1 MKPPAMRGASRGNT
15 GFAVTEAVVA
25 GTLLLLI
32 IQVSWWVTAV
42 QSATATRIVDEARI
56 LDENRLIHHLL
67 VTEIGHGRAQTDWK
81 VDAGVLA
88 LRAFRGVGFAC
99 RTQPDDGW
107 GVATSGYRSPDPD
120 KDSVLV
126 FSEETGWQVSRL
138 AGVASAGSLDCQDV
152 PGFSTAV
159 WSLDPPRPGVLAG
172 VYFERGR
179 YRFSGGTLRYRGGS
193 GGWQPLTSTGIADDS
208 TTLDPAGANG
218 VSARVTWTDID
229 TPSGSVAWKAWGV
242 R

>member
-1 MKPPAMRGASRGNT
+1 MRGPSRGNT

-42 QSATATRIVDEARI
+42 QSAAATRIVGEARI

-67 VTEIGHGRAQTDWK
+67 VTEVGHGLAQTDWS
-81 VDAGVLA
+81 VGAGVLA

-126 FSEETGWQVSRL
+126 FSEESGWQVSRL
-138 AGVASAGSLDCQDV
+138 AGRAAAGSLDCQDV

-159 WSLDPPRPGVLAG
+159 WSLDPPRPGALAG
-172 VYFERGR
+172 VYFERGQ
-179 YRFSGGTLRYRGGS
+179 YRFSSGAFRYRVGS

-218 VSARVTWTDID
+218 VAARVLWTDIGA
-229 TPSGSVAWKAWGV
+229 PSGSVAWHAWGV